1 MINTYNIVL
10 DTNVVISMLSRKLNF
25 QNILFSLIDGDYNLF
40 VTTEII
46 LEYEEKINSFFNK
59 NQTDTFM
66 RLIDTLPNVHKIQS
80 YYQLNIITADP
91 SDNKFVDCAFSCNA
105 EYIVTNDKHFNILK
119 KIDFPKIRII
129 TIEDFLKIIIIYRPQ
144 NMD

>member
-129 TIEDFLKIIIIYRPQ
+129 TIEDFLKIIII
-144 NMD
+144 